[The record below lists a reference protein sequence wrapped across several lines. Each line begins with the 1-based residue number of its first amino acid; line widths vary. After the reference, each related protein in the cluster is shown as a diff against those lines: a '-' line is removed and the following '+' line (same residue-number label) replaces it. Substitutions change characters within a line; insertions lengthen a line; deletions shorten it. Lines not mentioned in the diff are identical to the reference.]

1 MNDKVSRFLE
11 WKKHLRADPD
21 YMGGTT
27 TFPNTRLTV
36 RHIGGMLERHAYAE
50 EIVAE
55 ILEDYPYLNSQDLEF
70 AHLFVRAY
78 PDK

>member
-1 MNDKVSRFLE
+1 LNDKVSRFLE

-50 EIVAE
+50 EIVSGRN
-55 ILEDYPYLNSQDLEF
+55 IGRLPLSEF
-70 AHLFVRAY
+70 SGLGICTSIC
-78 PDK
+78 PCLS